1 MDQPVP
7 RRHLGVL
14 TAAGSILLAKPA
26 LAQPRAYP
34 SQPVRIVVPFE
45 TGGPTDA
52 IARLVAA
59 KIAPLLGQPFIVENR
74 SGANS
79 VIGTTHVVRSAPDG
93 YTLLM
98 GTNGTSGSAAL
109 NPNLPYDTLRD
120 ISAVASL
127 AVTPYFLTAAANL
140 PVANFPEFL
149 AYCRAH
155 PGRVT
160 FASSGIGSGPHL
172 AGELL
177 KMRAG
182 IDMVHVPYRG
192 TAPAITDMLAGRVGV
207 YLTSLSAALPHLPG
221 GQLKV
226 LAVASLARSP
236 FVPEVAT
243 LDEAGLPGFAA
254 ESWFGL
260 LAPAQIPVDAEAVL
274 SRAVATV
281 LNDAEVQERFRAIAH
296 LPMRMSSAEFKAFFR
311 RDIEQ
316 WSEVVRVA
324 RITTN

>member
-1 MDQPVP
+1 MRQTMS
-7 RRHLGVL
+7 RRHLGSL
-14 TAAGSILLAKPA
+14 AAAGGAVLSAPA
-26 LAQPRAYP
+26 GAQPRAYP
-34 SQPVRIVVPFE
+34 NQAVRIVVPFE

-52 IARLVAA
+52 IARLVAG
-59 KIAPLLGQPFIVENR
+59 KLGGLLGQSFIVENR

-93 YTLLM
+93 YTLLI

-120 ISAVASL
+120 LSAVASL
-127 AVTPYFLTAAANL
+127 AVTPYFLTASAQL
-140 PVANFPEFL
+140 PAANFPEFL
-149 AYCRAH
+149 AYCRAN

-160 FASSGIGSGPHL
+160 YASSGIGSGPHL

-192 TAPAITDMLAGRVGV
+192 TAPAITDMLAGRVDV

-221 GQLKV
+221 GQMKI
-226 LAVASLARSP
+226 LAVASRARSP

-243 LDEAGLPGFAA
+243 LDEAGLPGFTA

-260 LAPAQIPVDAEAVL
+260 LAPAQIPPDAEAVL
-274 SRAVATV
+274 SRAAATV
-281 LNDAEVQERFRAIAH
+281 LDDAEVQQRFRDIVH
-296 LPMRMSSAEFKAFFR
+296 LPLRMSSAEFKAFFR

-316 WSEVVRVA
+316 WREVVRVA
-324 RITTN
+324 RISTN